1 MRLTARSEYGLLAMI
16 DLACSTGDHPVSAR
30 EISERQSI
38 PAKFLEQLLVD
49 LRRAELVTAV
59 RGAKG
64 GFRLT
69 KSADEVTVLEI
80 VEALEGPVT
89 STVCDGDRSANC
101 GKSHACAAS
110 RVWESVT
117 EAVKAV
123 FDSTTL
129 GELARTQVDMDNV
142 DKDMSLC

>member
-16 DLACSTGDHPVSAR
+16 DLACSSGDDPVSAR

-117 EAVKAV
+117 EAVKSV

-129 GELARTQVDMDNV
+129 GELARKQVDMDNV